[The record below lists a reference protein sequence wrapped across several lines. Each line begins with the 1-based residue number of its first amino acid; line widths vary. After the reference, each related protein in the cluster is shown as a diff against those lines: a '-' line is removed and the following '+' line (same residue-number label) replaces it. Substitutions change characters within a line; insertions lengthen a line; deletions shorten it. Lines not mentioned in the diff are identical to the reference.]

1 MQRDDDSALP
11 KLITRTGELSMI
23 LTNLEARYELK
34 SADAKR
40 LEEERAAAG
49 SDEDQAGVSKRVG
62 GVESTVDAD
71 EDFDWSGDEFDMG
84 EEEEIDNDMVVD
96 EELQRS
102 SAAVYHRYMDVIQ
115 RFELRSSSDDDDDST
130 LAEREEEGEDEDE
143 EDEDEEVA
151 AFMDYEEEF
160 GDFRNTMAIGTEVA
174 FDTIEVDVGNE

>member
-1 MQRDDDSALP
+1 
-11 KLITRTGELSMI
+11 
-23 LTNLEARYELK
+23 
-34 SADAKR
+34 
-40 LEEERAAAG
+40 
-49 SDEDQAGVSKRVG
+49 
-62 GVESTVDAD
+62 
-71 EDFDWSGDEFDMG
+71 MG